1 MAVAWLGCAI
11 EPCNTL
17 KDFNQVM
24 GKFIWSA
31 SVVVKIQ
38 MGCGS
43 CQGAMNTCSV
53 LHCLVY
59 KVLNTCVVR

>member
-1 MAVAWLGCAI
+1 MAVAWLGYAI

-31 SVVVKIQ
+31 SVIVKIQ
-38 MGCGS
+38 MGCSS
-43 CQGAMNTCSV
+43 CQGAMNTCSC
-53 LHCLVY
+53 LQCLV
-59 KVLNTCVVR
+59 

>member
-1 MAVAWLGCAI
+1 MAVAWLGCAK

-17 KDFNQVM
+17 KDFNQIM

-38 MGCGS
+38 MEYGI
-43 CQGAMNTCSV
+43 CQVAMNACCF
-53 LHCLVY
+53 LQCLV
-59 KVLNTCVVR
+59 